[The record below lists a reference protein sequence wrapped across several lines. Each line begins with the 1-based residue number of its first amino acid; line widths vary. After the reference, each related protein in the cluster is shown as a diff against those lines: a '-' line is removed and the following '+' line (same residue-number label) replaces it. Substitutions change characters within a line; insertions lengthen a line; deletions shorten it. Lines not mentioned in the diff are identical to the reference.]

1 MYLIALASCILS
13 KMIPIDAVMDPIN
26 HHTMHCKTAS
36 LAAPLTLK
44 IVVIIAQ
51 TMCFDEILY
60 V

>member
-1 MYLIALASCILS
+1 MASCILS